1 VKETVET
8 DITGHNCCGED
19 DGTMKPKRTKN
30 TISPPLAEIPG
41 ADRDLLAHAY
51 KAGLIVSWR
60 QDHER
65 GYRLTLGDRRDEYVE
80 ITKLSS
86 YLEGLSK
93 GAS

>member
-1 VKETVET
+1 
-8 DITGHNCCGED
+8 
-19 DGTMKPKRTKN
+19 MKPKRTKN
-30 TISPPLAEIPG
+30 PISPPLAEISG

-60 QDHER
+60 QDHGH

-86 YLEGLSK
+86 YLERLSK
-93 GAS
+93 GAC